1 MDEHSISGTG
11 EIIAGIAVLL
21 DQLTNDRLLSSAA
34 DRLVLLEEALTVA
47 DRVQSLVFDLAA
59 EAAAG
64 DAAMVAHGTSLR
76 TWIADRCRYTARQ
89 AGALIH
95 QAQARSRYPQVCDA
109 ARCGEVNVHQAAAIV
124 RSLDRLPDE
133 LSAAQITA
141 GEASLVEQA
150 AIFDSD
156 GLSVLGNRLVD
167 IVAPEVADELD
178 RKTIERQTRTAERN
192 RHLTFTSDGAG
203 SVLIRGQ
210 LPVLSAEPLI
220 KIIDAYSETFRR
232 QALDRLDP
240 LTETVTPGMRRADGL
255 VALVNQH
262 ADRQLAPSVGGDRPR
277 IVVTIAYEQLLA
289 DCTKARLIDGTTRLT
304 PGQLRQL
311 ACDADLLPVVL
322 GGTSEILD
330 VGRDH
335 RLVTTPIRLALT
347 LRDKGCAFPG
357 CDTPPAACHAHH
369 LVPWWAGGHT
379 ALNNLVLV
387 CPHHHAI
394 VEPGHDPHADRWKI
408 RLDDH
413 GIPEAIPPRRVD
425 PTRQPRQH
433 QRYKLE

>member
-1 MDEHSISGTG
+1 MDEHNISGTG
-11 EIIAGIAVLL
+11 EIIAGLALLL
-21 DQLTNDRLLSSAA
+21 DHLTNDRSLASAA

-59 EAAAG
+59 EASNS

-95 QAQARSRYPQVCDA
+95 QAGARSRYPQVCTA
-109 ARCGEVNVHQAAAIV
+109 GRTGEVNTHQAAAIV

-133 LSAAQITA
+133 LSAAQVSA

-150 AIFDSD
+150 AILDSD
-156 GLSVLGNRLVD
+156 GLSVLGNRLAD
-167 IVAPEVADELD
+167 LVAPEVADELD
-178 RKTIERQTRTAERN
+178 RKALERQTREAERN

-210 LPVLSAEPLI
+210 LPTLTAVPLI
-220 KIIDAYSETFRR
+220 RIIDAYTETFRR
-232 QALDRLDP
+232 NALDRLDP
-240 LTETVTPGMRRADGL
+240 LTETLTPGMRRADTL
-255 VALVNQH
+255 IALVSQH
-262 ADRQLAPSVGGDRPR
+262 AEQQLAPSVGGDRPR
-277 IVVTIAYEQLLA
+277 VVVTIAYDQLLA
-289 DCTKARLIDGTTRLT
+289 DCTKARSIDGTTRLT
-304 PGQLRQL
+304 PGQLRRL
-311 ACDADLLPVVL
+311 VCDADLLPVVL

-335 RLVTTPIRLALT
+335 RLVTPPIRLALT

-369 LVPWWAGGHT
+369 LTPWWAGGHT
-379 ALNNLVLV
+379 ALHNLVLV
-387 CPHHHAI
+387 CPHHHAL
-394 VEPGHDPHADRWKI
+394 VEPGHDPGADRWKI
-408 RLDDH
+408 RLDQN
-413 GIPEAIPPRRVD
+413 GIPKAIPPRRVD